1 MYCPDPAP
9 IANSYLFYILVA
21 SVPMFFYKG
30 FISIAGALSLFV
42 YLLMYIPMIYVT
54 YLIDMDSKML
64 CQLILFTFIIACFC
78 TDNRYIYISKESDKL
93 KKIPFRFLEILTFL
107 LIIFV
112 LFAEGRSLS
121 FVNILSQSDVMY
133 ENREAYSESRLV
145 IVGYLISWIRSAFLP
160 VLLVYYLKTKNKY
173 RYILSLFGYLI
184 IFMLDMQKITFLM
197 PYIIS
202 LCYLLT
208 QKQYFEKRF
217 HVYIIGFF
225 SVVSIALISTLD
237 NILSYGIAAIFIM
250 RTQCLESWLFPLYV
264 SFFKYNPYTYYSH
277 INIVNAITNYYPYK
291 EPLGIAVAEDRMNAN
306 ASFLIT
312 DGYAAAGIYGMFFIG
327 LVFIIFK
334 SIFNSVGLKYQR
346 KYLVLTLFSAISSM
360 LNVSLFTAIF
370 SSGFLMLYI
379 IYRYVDLKALE
390 K

>member
-1 MYCPDPAP
+1 
-9 IANSYLFYILVA
+9 
-21 SVPMFFYKG
+21 
-30 FISIAGALSLFV
+30 
-42 YLLMYIPMIYVT
+42 
-54 YLIDMDSKML
+54 
-64 CQLILFTFIIACFC
+64 
-78 TDNRYIYISKESDKL
+78 
-93 KKIPFRFLEILTFL
+93 
-107 LIIFV
+107 
-112 LFAEGRSLS
+112 
-121 FVNILSQSDVMY
+121 
-133 ENREAYSESRLV
+133 
-145 IVGYLISWIRSAFLP
+145 
-160 VLLVYYLKTKNKY
+160 
-173 RYILSLFGYLI
+173 
-184 IFMLDMQKITFLM
+184 
-197 PYIIS
+197 
-202 LCYLLT
+202 
-208 QKQYFEKRF
+208 
-217 HVYIIGFF
+217 
-225 SVVSIALISTLD
+225 
-237 NILSYGIAAIFIM
+237 M